1 MLTMWVT
8 EDEHRRLLE
17 RCDGKQLAAWM
28 RQTCLAE
35 KPARA
40 GKLPSISPAL
50 LRQLAGMGNNLNQIA
65 RQVNAGGGSGH
76 DRVQVVAALMA
87 IDAGLER
94 LGDLRRLRGDRD
106 KKSVP
111 HCIVHACMNG
121 LFFLTTELHRS
132 FSSYITF
139 TSLIHHFYII
149 PSAHTSLSSSVP
161 FVHHPLPERADSGF
175 SGCAGN
181 ASRPRNKLRPRS
193 PFSDGKNAGNRTYP
207 G

>member
-1 MLTMWVT
+1 MLRDWFRAAPRNLLKPLTRLRLVQHRADREKISRPSRRYQEAGLADKRSKMLTMWVT

-28 RQTCLAE
+28 RQTCLDE

-40 GKLPSISPAL
+40 GKLPSLSPAL

-94 LGDLRRLRGDRD
+94 LRHRSAGEAGRSQGAYRRLALR
-106 KKSVP
+106 KK
-111 HCIVHACMNG
+111 VHIRRPVLCRKGFTARAARKADG
-121 LFFLTTELHRS
+121 EL
-132 FSSYITF
+132 
-139 TSLIHHFYII
+139 
-149 PSAHTSLSSSVP
+149 
-161 FVHHPLPERADSGF
+161 
-175 SGCAGN
+175 
-181 ASRPRNKLRPRS
+181 
-193 PFSDGKNAGNRTYP
+193 
-207 G
+207 